1 MSDWFRPLPYSLDS
15 IASAV
20 KFQQDTF
27 AGLIRYY
34 RQACSQLSQTCE
46 RIRAERKALRKSVD
60 SQFTTPLILTGNRE
74 VDSLQRE
81 VEHLRQRTSGLDPA
95 HAQQP
100 SSFSNANGKRPMA
113 DVHE

>member
-34 RQACSQLSQTCE
+34 RQACSHLSQTCG
-46 RIRAERKALRKSVD
+46 RIRAERKALRK
-60 SQFTTPLILTGNRE
+60 E
-74 VDSLQRE
+74 VDGLRRE
-81 VEHLRQRTSGLDPA
+81 VEHLRQRASGFDPA
-95 HAQQP
+95 HAQEP
-100 SSFSNANGKRPMA
+100 SSFSNSNGKRPMT
-113 DVHE
+113 DIRK